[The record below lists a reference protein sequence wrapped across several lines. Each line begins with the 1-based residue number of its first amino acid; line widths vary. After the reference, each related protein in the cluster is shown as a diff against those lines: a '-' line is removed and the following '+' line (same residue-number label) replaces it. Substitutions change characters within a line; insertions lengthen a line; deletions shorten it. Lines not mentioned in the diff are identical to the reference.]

1 MTNDNDTHRQGEVLW
16 RRLERVPDEDA
27 ASGEWALTGWDANL
41 LAAYLEGGLDGDEHA
56 EFEARLAE
64 EPLLLEALLA
74 SREALHG
81 QAETPPDLP
90 DFIDRLNDAPPA
102 EVVPMPR
109 VVAGVANDAPRKGGR
124 FRRPIEWAAVAA
136 ALIAVSAVGFELGS
150 ETGRNTAKVNT
161 IVAETG
167 GLDLGLDGQNNTRNL
182 SLEEA
187 DEAFNGGEL

>member
-16 RRLERVPDEDA
+16 RRLERVPDQ
-27 ASGEWALTGWDANL
+27 GEALTGWDANL
-41 LAAYLEGGLDGDEHA
+41 LAAYLEGELTGDEHA

-64 EPLLLEALLA
+64 EPMLLEALLA
-74 SREALHG
+74 ARDALDG
-81 QAETPPDLP
+81 QSPGNQSDLPP
-90 DFIDRLNDAPPA
+90 DFIDRLKDAPPA
-102 EVVPMPR
+102 EVAPMPR
-109 VVAGVANDAPRKGGR
+109 LVAGVANDAPRKGGR
-124 FRRPIEWAAVAA
+124 FRRPAEWAAVAA

>member
-16 RRLERVPDEDA
+16 RRLERVPDQGD
-27 ASGEWALTGWDANL
+27 ALTGWDANL
-41 LAAYLEGGLDGDEHA
+41 LAAYLEGELAGDEHA
-56 EFEARLAE
+56 AFEARLAE
-64 EPLLLEALLA
+64 EPVLLEALLA
-74 SREALHG
+74 ARDALDG
-81 QAETPPDLP
+81 QSPGNQSDVPPD
-90 DFIDRLNDAPPA
+90 FMHRLKDAPPA

-109 VVAGVANDAPRKGGR
+109 LVAGAANDATRKGGR
-124 FRRPIEWAAVAA
+124 FRRPAEWAAVAA

-167 GLDLGLDGQNNTRNL
+167 GLDLDLDGQNNTRNL